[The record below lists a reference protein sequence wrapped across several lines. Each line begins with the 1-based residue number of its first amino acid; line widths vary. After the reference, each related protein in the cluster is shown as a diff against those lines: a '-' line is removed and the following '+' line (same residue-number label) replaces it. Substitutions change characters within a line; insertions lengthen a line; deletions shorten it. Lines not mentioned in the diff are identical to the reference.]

1 MNPYDTA
8 ATRAVWNR
16 VLQPQEDRPAA
27 GMSLEERLKEMIAD
41 EHADHHIYL
50 ALARHA
56 GPHAA
61 ALRTLAMQEDG
72 HGRTLSALYYLL
84 TGECYTPETAACCPG
99 NFCRAL
105 RERFNEELEGAKQ
118 YREAAE
124 CWPEHRSMFL
134 KLAQDESRH
143 SRVLHGI
150 ACRMMRR

>member
-16 VLQPQEDRPAA
+16 VLQPQEDRPVA

-41 EHADHHIYL
+41 EHADHHTYL

-61 ALRTLAMQEDG
+61 
-72 HGRTLSALYYLL
+72 TLSALYYLL

-105 RERFNEELEGAKQ
+105 RERFNEELKGAKQ

-150 ACRMMRR
+150 ACRMMRQ